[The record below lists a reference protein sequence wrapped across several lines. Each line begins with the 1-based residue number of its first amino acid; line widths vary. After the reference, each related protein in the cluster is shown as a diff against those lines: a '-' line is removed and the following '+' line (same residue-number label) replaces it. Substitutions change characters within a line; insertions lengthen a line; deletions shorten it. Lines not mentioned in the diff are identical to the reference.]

1 MREAQDTK
9 PYSKDLRL
17 KGRADIAR
25 GFPPKK
31 VAAFFGVS
39 APTVKRWLRRRGER
53 PATSSPNRSSGPPLG
68 RARHHEP
75 PVRKGR
81 EVLMEAVGEAL
92 WAVTPQD
99 VAAWFAHCG
108 WEIGRQTSMNSAGRR
123 SLSVSLPP
131 LA

>member
-9 PYSKDLRL
+9 PYPKDLRL
-17 KGRADIAR
+17 KVRAAIDR

-31 VAAFFGVS
+31 VAEFFGVS

-53 PATSSPNRSSGPPLG
+53 PATSSPNRSSGPPPG

-75 PVRKGR
+75 PLRKGR
-81 EVLMEAVGEAL
+81 EVLVEAMSEAL
-92 WAVTPQD
+92 WAVTPRG
-99 VAAWFAHCG
+99 VAASFAHCG
-108 WEIGRQTSMNSAGRR
+108 WEIGGQTSMNSAGRR

-131 LA
+131 